1 MKIVPWFGPVIV
13 LLVFGV
19 TAQQAAAQDKIRVA
33 IPLFPTAAFPLLVAS
48 DRGFFQKEGL
58 IVEPIRINSAPT
70 TYQALI
76 SGDVHA
82 AVGAPT
88 GLLPSHAQG
97 ADVISVG
104 SWDNLVPYVWITR
117 EKITDIRELRGK
129 KVGVNRAGSKPWLII
144 HVLLQ
149 DAGLDP
155 AKDLTLLQMGG
166 GSQERVAAL
175 MRGGI
180 DATLADV
187 LLEPIMK
194 KRGFFVLRGRATP
207 FMNAPIAVKRSYLAG
222 QRSTLKKFVKAF
234 ADATRYLV
242 DNREGTLRPLNQ
254 LLNSNDAEVV
264 DFAYQYLHANSEA
277 TLYPPD
283 DAVNNLIRMSAY
295 MDKKLGAISANRVV
309 DLSIL
314 DELGSKKTSAA
325 RDSDGPPTTQLPG
338 PTLQVQARFEC
349 HAGLVNCRTERLRLA
364 TRKLKT
370 CGSIPGASGR
380 HSPKH
385 RVPARNRSGI
395 ILARRNWSPTSAAS
409 SSGLGA

>member
-1 MKIVPWFGPVIV
+1 MREVYMEIALLLRSIIL
-13 LLVFGV
+13 LLVLGL
-19 TAQQAAAQDKIRVA
+19 TAGSVPAQETMRVA
-33 IPLFPTAAFPLLVAS
+33 IPLFPTAAFPVLVGN

-97 ADVISVG
+97 ADVVALG
-104 SWDNLVPYVWITR
+104 SWDNLVPYVWVTR

-155 AKDLTLLQMGG
+155 VKDLALLQMGG
-166 GSQERVAAL
+166 GSQERVSAL

-180 DATLADV
+180 DATLADA
-187 LLEPIMK
+187 LLEPIMV
-194 KRGFFVLRGRATP
+194 KRGFFVLRGKPTP
-207 FMNAPIAVKRSYLAG
+207 FMNAPIAAKRSYLAG
-222 QRSTLKKFVKAF
+222 QRSTVKKFVKAF
-234 ADATRYLV
+234 SDATRYLI
-242 DNREGTLRPLNQ
+242 DNREGTMRPLTK
-254 LLNSNDAEVV
+254 LLNSNDADAV
-264 DFAYQYLHANSEA
+264 DFAYQYLQSNSDA

-283 DAVNNLIRMSAY
+283 EAVKNLIRMSAY
-295 MDKKLGAISANRVV
+295 MDKKLGSISANRVL

-314 DELGSKKTSAA
+314 DELGTK
-325 RDSDGPPTTQLPG
+325 
-338 PTLQVQARFEC
+338 
-349 HAGLVNCRTERLRLA
+349 
-364 TRKLKT
+364 
-370 CGSIPGASGR
+370 
-380 HSPKH
+380 
-385 RVPARNRSGI
+385 RNQR
-395 ILARRNWSPTSAAS
+395 AQR
-409 SSGLGA
+409 

>member
-1 MKIVPWFGPVIV
+1 MKITPLLRSIILLLILGLTAGSVP
-13 LLVFGV
+13 
-19 TAQQAAAQDKIRVA
+19 AQETMRVA
-33 IPLFPTAAFPLLVAS
+33 IPLFPTAAFPVLVGN

-97 ADVISVG
+97 ADVVALG
-104 SWDNLVPYVWITR
+104 SWDNLVPYVWVTR

-155 AKDLTLLQMGG
+155 VKDLTFLQMGG
-166 GSQERVAAL
+166 GSQERVSAL

-180 DATLADV
+180 DATLADA
-187 LLEPIMK
+187 LLEPIMV
-194 KRGFFVLRGRATP
+194 KRGFFVLRGKPTP
-207 FMNAPIAVKRSYLAG
+207 FMNAPIAAKRSYLAG
-222 QRSTLKKFVKAF
+222 QRSTVKKFVKAF
-234 ADATRYLV
+234 SDATRYLI
-242 DNREGTLRPLNQ
+242 DNREGTMRPLTK
-254 LLNSNDAEVV
+254 LLNSNDADVV
-264 DFAYQYLHANSEA
+264 DFAYQYLQSNSDA

-283 DAVNNLIRMSAY
+283 EAVKNLIRMSGY
-295 MDKKLGAISANRVV
+295 MDKKLGSISANRVL

-314 DELGSKKTSAA
+314 DELGTK
-325 RDSDGPPTTQLPG
+325 
-338 PTLQVQARFEC
+338 
-349 HAGLVNCRTERLRLA
+349 
-364 TRKLKT
+364 
-370 CGSIPGASGR
+370 
-380 HSPKH
+380 
-385 RVPARNRSGI
+385 RNQR
-395 ILARRNWSPTSAAS
+395 AQR
-409 SSGLGA
+409 

>member
-1 MKIVPWFGPVIV
+1 MREACMKIAPLLLILGLTAGSVP
-13 LLVFGV
+13 
-19 TAQQAAAQDKIRVA
+19 AQETMRVA
-33 IPLFPTAAFPLLVAS
+33 IPLFPTAAFPVLVGN

-97 ADVISVG
+97 ADVVALG
-104 SWDNLVPYVWITR
+104 SWDNLVPYVWVTR

-155 AKDLTLLQMGG
+155 VKDLTLLQMGG
-166 GSQERVAAL
+166 GSQERVSAL

-180 DATLADV
+180 DATLADA
-187 LLEPIMK
+187 LLEPIMV
-194 KRGFFVLRGRATP
+194 KRGFFVLRGKPTP
-207 FMNAPIAVKRSYLAG
+207 FMNAPIAAKRSYLAG
-222 QRSTLKKFVKAF
+222 QRSTVKKFVKAF
-234 ADATRYLV
+234 SDATRYLI
-242 DNREGTLRPLNQ
+242 DNREGTMRPLTK
-254 LLNSNDAEVV
+254 LLNSNDADTV
-264 DFAYQYLHANSEA
+264 DFAYQYLQSNSDA

-283 DAVNNLIRMSAY
+283 EAVKNLIRMSAY
-295 MDKKLGAISANRVV
+295 MDKKLGLISANRVL

-314 DELGSKKTSAA
+314 DELGTK
-325 RDSDGPPTTQLPG
+325 RNQ
-338 PTLQVQARFEC
+338 
-349 HAGLVNCRTERLRLA
+349 RT
-364 TRKLKT
+364 
-370 CGSIPGASGR
+370 
-380 HSPKH
+380 H
-385 RVPARNRSGI
+385 R
-395 ILARRNWSPTSAAS
+395 
-409 SSGLGA
+409 

>member
-1 MKIVPWFGPVIV
+1 MKITPLLRSIILLLILGLTAGSVP
-13 LLVFGV
+13 
-19 TAQQAAAQDKIRVA
+19 AQETMRVA
-33 IPLFPTAAFPLLVAS
+33 IPLFPTAAFPVLVGN

-97 ADVISVG
+97 ADVVALG
-104 SWDNLVPYVWITR
+104 SWDNLVPYVWVTR

-155 AKDLTLLQMGG
+155 VKDLTLLQMGG
-166 GSQERVAAL
+166 GSQERVSAL

-180 DATLADV
+180 DATLADA
-187 LLEPIMK
+187 LLEPIMV
-194 KRGFFVLRGRATP
+194 KRGFFVLRGKPTP
-207 FMNAPIAVKRSYLAG
+207 FMNAPIAAKRSYLAG
-222 QRSTLKKFVKAF
+222 QRSTVKKFVKAF
-234 ADATRYLV
+234 SDATRYLI
-242 DNREGTLRPLNQ
+242 DNREGTMRPLTK
-254 LLNSNDAEVV
+254 LLNSNDADVV
-264 DFAYQYLHANSEA
+264 DFAYQYLQSNSDA

-283 DAVNNLIRMSAY
+283 EAVKNLIRMSAY
-295 MDKKLGAISANRVV
+295 MDKKLGSISANRVL

-314 DELGSKKTSAA
+314 DELGTK
-325 RDSDGPPTTQLPG
+325 
-338 PTLQVQARFEC
+338 
-349 HAGLVNCRTERLRLA
+349 
-364 TRKLKT
+364 
-370 CGSIPGASGR
+370 
-380 HSPKH
+380 
-385 RVPARNRSGI
+385 RNQR
-395 ILARRNWSPTSAAS
+395 AQR
-409 SSGLGA
+409 

>member
-1 MKIVPWFGPVIV
+1 MKRAHLLGSVV
-13 LLVFGV
+13 LFLVLGLR
-19 TAQQAAAQDKIRVA
+19 AQTVAAQETMRVA
-33 IPLFPTAAFPLLVAS
+33 IPLFPTAAFPVLVAN

-58 IVEPIRINSAPT
+58 TVEPIRINSAPT

-82 AVGAPT
+82 VAGAPT
-88 GLLPSHAQG
+88 GLLPSHLQG
-97 ADVISVG
+97 ADIVALG
-104 SWDNLVPYVWITR
+104 SWDNLVPYVWVTR

-155 AKDLTLLQMGG
+155 VKDLTLLQMGG
-166 GSQERVAAL
+166 GSQERVGAL

-180 DATLADV
+180 DATLADA

-194 KRGFFVLRGRATP
+194 KRGFFVLRGKPTP

-222 QRSTLKKFVKAF
+222 QRSTVKKFVKACS
-234 ADATRYLV
+234 DATRYMV
-242 DNREGTLRPLNQ
+242 DNKDGTMRPLTQ
-254 LLNSNDAEVV
+254 MLNSNDPEIA

-283 DAVNNLIRMSAY
+283 EAVKNLLRMSSY
-295 MDKKLGAISANRVV
+295 IDKKLGAISINRVL

-314 DELGSKKTSAA
+314 DELGTK
-325 RDSDGPPTTQLPG
+325 RYQ
-338 PTLQVQARFEC
+338 
-349 HAGLVNCRTERLRLA
+349 
-364 TRKLKT
+364 
-370 CGSIPGASGR
+370 
-380 HSPKH
+380 
-385 RVPARNRSGI
+385 RVSR
-395 ILARRNWSPTSAAS
+395 
-409 SSGLGA
+409 

>member
-1 MKIVPWFGPVIV
+1 MKIMPLLGSVIFVLVLTAGTVP
-13 LLVFGV
+13 
-19 TAQQAAAQDKIRVA
+19 AQETIRVA

-58 IVEPIRINSAPT
+58 TVEPIRINSAPT

-104 SWDNLVPYVWITR
+104 SWDNLVPYVWVTR

-155 AKDLTLLQMGG
+155 VKDLTLLQMGG

-180 DATLADV
+180 DATLADA
-187 LLEPIMK
+187 LLEPIMV
-194 KRGFFVLRGRATP
+194 KRGFFVMRGKATP
-207 FMNAPIAVKRSYLAG
+207 FMNAPIAAKRSYLSS

-234 ADATRYLV
+234 ADATRYLI
-242 DNREGTLRPLNQ
+242 DNKEGTMRPLTQ
-254 LLNSNDAEVV
+254 LLNSNDTQVV
-264 DFAYQYLHANSEA
+264 DFAYSYLHSNSEA

-283 DAVNNLIRMSAY
+283 EAVKNLIRMSAY
-295 MDKKLGAISANRVV
+295 MDKKLGSISANRIV

-314 DELGSKKTSAA
+314 DELGTK
-325 RDSDGPPTTQLPG
+325 
-338 PTLQVQARFEC
+338 
-349 HAGLVNCRTERLRLA
+349 
-364 TRKLKT
+364 
-370 CGSIPGASGR
+370 
-380 HSPKH
+380 
-385 RVPARNRSGI
+385 RNQR
-395 ILARRNWSPTSAAS
+395 AQR
-409 SSGLGA
+409 

>member
-1 MKIVPWFGPVIV
+1 MKIRLLLGI
-13 LLVFGV
+13 LLVLFLGPTTPRV
-19 TAQQAAAQDKIRVA
+19 AAQETMRIA

-58 IVEPIRINSAPT
+58 TVEPIRINSAPT

-88 GLLPSHAQG
+88 GLLPSNLQG
-97 ADVISVG
+97 ADIVALG
-104 SWDNLVPYVWITR
+104 SWDNLVPYVWVTR
-117 EKITDIRELRGK
+117 DKITNIRELRGK

-155 AKDLTLLQMGG
+155 VKDLTLLQMGG

-180 DATLADV
+180 DATLADA

-194 KRGFFVLRGRATP
+194 KRGFFILRGKTTP
-207 FMNAPIAVKRSYLAG
+207 FMNAPIAAKRSYVVS
-222 QRSTLKKFVKAF
+222 QRSALKKFVKAF

-242 DNREGTLRPLNQ
+242 DNKEGTMRPLTQ
-254 LLNSNDAEVV
+254 LLNSNDPEVV
-264 DFAYQYLHANSEA
+264 DFAYQYLHSNSEA

-283 DAVNNLIRMSAY
+283 EAVKNLIRMSAY
-295 MDKKLGAISANRVV
+295 MDKKLGSISVSRVV

-314 DELGSKKTSAA
+314 DELGTK
-325 RDSDGPPTTQLPG
+325 RNQR
-338 PTLQVQARFEC
+338 VQR
-349 HAGLVNCRTERLRLA
+349 
-364 TRKLKT
+364 
-370 CGSIPGASGR
+370 
-380 HSPKH
+380 
-385 RVPARNRSGI
+385 
-395 ILARRNWSPTSAAS
+395 
-409 SSGLGA
+409 

>member
-1 MKIVPWFGPVIV
+1 MKIAPLLARVIFVPVFV
-13 LLVFGV
+13 L
-19 TAQQAAAQDKIRVA
+19 TAGSALAQETIRVA

-58 IVEPIRINSAPT
+58 TVEPIRINSAPT

-97 ADVISVG
+97 ADVISLG
-104 SWDNLVPYVWITR
+104 SWDNLVPYVWVTR
-117 EKITDIRELRGK
+117 EKITDIRDLRGK

-155 AKDLTLLQMGG
+155 VKDLTLLQMGG

-180 DATLADV
+180 DATLADA

-194 KRGFFVLRGRATP
+194 KRGFSILRGKMTP
-207 FMNAPIAVKRSYLAG
+207 FMNAPIAAKRSYLAG
-222 QRSTLKKFVKAF
+222 HRSTVKKFVKAF
-234 ADATRYLV
+234 SDATRYLV
-242 DNREGTLRPLNQ
+242 ENKEGTMRPLTQ
-254 LLNSNDAEVV
+254 LLNSNDPEVV
-264 DFAYQYLHANSEA
+264 DFAYQYLHSNSEA

-283 DAVNNLIRMSAY
+283 EAVKNLIRMSAY
-295 MDKKLGAISANRVV
+295 TDKKLGSINPNRVV

-314 DELGSKKTSAA
+314 DELGTK
-325 RDSDGPPTTQLPG
+325 RNQR
-338 PTLQVQARFEC
+338 VQ
-349 HAGLVNCRTERLRLA
+349 
-364 TRKLKT
+364 K
-370 CGSIPGASGR
+370 
-380 HSPKH
+380 
-385 RVPARNRSGI
+385 
-395 ILARRNWSPTSAAS
+395 
-409 SSGLGA
+409 